1 MALSFFLPFC
11 EISMIIIIAI
21 IYVNIGYINSIN
33 NSFTNI
39 IAVTVNII
47 NTICAEIM
55 TVMIIMLN
63 TTKYTY

>member
-21 IYVNIGYINSIN
+21 ICVNIGYINSIN

-39 IAVTVNII
+39 IAVTVNKI

>member
-1 MALSFFLPFC
+1 
-11 EISMIIIIAI
+11 MIIIIAI
-21 IYVNIGYINSIN
+21 ICVNIGYINSIN

-39 IAVTVNII
+39 IAVTVNKI

>member
-39 IAVTVNII
+39 MAVTVNKI